1 MGTVAGLEGTVL
13 RFSGFELDSERAELL
28 APDGRTIRLR
38 PKTLEIL
45 RLLAGNAGRVLS
57 KQQLMEAAWPNVHV
71 GEDSLF
77 QCIREIRTAL
87 GDDKRQVVRVISG
100 RGYLFQAEV
109 TGAQVTEAGVTE
121 VAAPVAPEIA
131 PLGQPEPAAP
141 DTTAAVATNSEP
153 AKRFFDFSR
162 RRIAFASVAGL
173 AILCTAVA
181 VWMLR
186 PGLIFARGPATIA
199 VMPIADASND
209 PIVAQMAADVS
220 GRLTDGLAKIEN
232 IRVLAPETAAP
243 KADFVVKGELQKSE
257 QAWTIR
263 TRMTNPATGEVTWT
277 ASYQVNPADTD
288 LQMQQSRLAAGVGH
302 ALALRINELLNGDTR
317 SAAKN
322 KVVIEQATAHINQ
335 TSPERFQAAQAML
348 EKALAEDPGNV
359 EVQVALAALLM
370 RGVQMVWLSPA
381 EREAAESKAEALL
394 QQTLRAKPNYIP
406 AHEAYCRFLNA
417 TNQFSAS
424 LVACAK
430 ALSFDPWNGIALY
443 HVGLAQIQTGRFEDA
458 LATFKQADRFDTP
471 QVSRWTW
478 MIGAGWANMLMGRAE
493 DAVPWL
499 QKSIAITA
507 ASGRTHM
514 LLAAAYQQLGKTDEA
529 RAAMQKGRELRPGS
543 TVRNVPTPTKN
554 SSPIYIEAA
563 ERIMQ
568 LMVAAGLPES

>member
-1 MGTVAGLEGTVL
+1 METVAGGRVTVL
-13 RFSGFELDSERAELL
+13 RFSGFELDSERAELR
-28 APDGRTIRLR
+28 APDGGTIRLR

-45 RLLAGNAGRVLS
+45 RLLAGSSGRVLS
-57 KQQLMEAAWPNVHV
+57 KQQLMEAVWPNVHV

-77 QCIREIRTAL
+77 QCIREIRAAL
-87 GDDKRQVVRVISG
+87 GDDKREVVRVISG

-109 TGAQVTEAGVTE
+109 TE
-121 VAAPVAPEIA
+121 VPV
-131 PLGQPEPAAP
+131 PAAP
-141 DTTAAVATNSEP
+141 EAASTVQPAPAASGTTATVETNNEP

-162 RRIAFASVAGL
+162 RRSAAFASVAGL

-181 VWMLR
+181 VWTLR
-186 PGLIFARGPATIA
+186 PGLIFARGPATVA
-199 VMPIADASND
+199 VMPIVDGSND
-209 PIVAQMAADVS
+209 HLVAQMAANVS

-232 IRVLAPETAAP
+232 IRVLVPDTAAP

-263 TRMTNPATGEVTWT
+263 TRMTEAATGEVRWT

-302 ALALRINELLNGDTR
+302 ALALRINELLNADTP
-317 SAAKN
+317 SSPKS

-348 EKALAEDPGNV
+348 EKALAEDPDNV

-370 RGVQMVWLSPA
+370 RGVQMVWLNAA
-381 EREAAESKAEALL
+381 ERETAETKAEALL
-394 QQTLRAKPNYIP
+394 QQTLRAKPNHIP
-406 AHEAYCRFLNA
+406 AQEAYCRFLNA
-417 TNQFSAS
+417 TNQFRAS
-424 LVACAK
+424 LVACAR

-443 HVGLAQIQTGRFEDA
+443 HIGLAQIRTGRFEDA

-499 QKSIAITA
+499 QKSIAITS

-514 LLAAAYQQLGKTDEA
+514 LLAAAYQQLGKTEEA
-529 RAAMQKGRELRPGS
+529 REAMEKARELRPGS
-543 TVRNVPTPTKN
+543 TYGNVPPPRKN
-554 SSPIYIEAA
+554 SSQAYLDAS

>member
-1 MGTVAGLEGTVL
+1 ML
-13 RFSGFELDSERAELL
+13 RFSGFELDQERAELRR
-28 APDGRTIRLR
+28 PDGETIKLR
-38 PKTLEIL
+38 PKTLEML
-45 RLLAGNAGRVLS
+45 RLFAANAGRVLS
-57 KQQLMEAAWPNVHV
+57 KQQLMEAVWPNVHV

-109 TGAQVTEAGVTE
+109 TETV
-121 VAAPVAPEIA
+121 IA
-131 PLGQPEPAAP
+131 AAP
-141 DTTAAVATNSEP
+141 DVVVPPVSQPAPAEPDTKAATETTNEP

-162 RRIAFASVAGL
+162 RRSAAFASIAGL
-173 AILCTAVA
+173 AIVCTAIA

-209 PIVAQMAADVS
+209 PLVAQMAANVS

-263 TRMTNPATGEVTWT
+263 TRMTEAATGEVKWT
-277 ASYQVNPADTD
+277 ASYSVNLADTD
-288 LQMQQSRLAAGVGH
+288 VQLQQSRLAAGVGH
-302 ALALRINELLNGDTR
+302 ALALRINELLNADTR
-317 SAAKN
+317 SAKN

-335 TSPERFQAAQAML
+335 TSPERFKAAQAML
-348 EKALAEDPGNV
+348 EKALAEDPDNSD
-359 EVQVALAALLM
+359 VQIALTALLM
-370 RGVQMVWLSPA
+370 RGVQMVWLSAA
-381 EREAAESKAEALL
+381 EREAAETKAEAML

-417 TNQFSAS
+417 TSQFRAS
-424 LVACAK
+424 LVACAR

-443 HVGLAQIQTGRFEDA
+443 HIGLAQIQTGRFEDA

-478 MIGAGWANMLMGRAE
+478 MIGAGWAYMLMGRAE

-529 RAAMQKGRELRPGS
+529 RAAMEKGMELRPGS
-543 TVRNVPTPTKN
+543 TYRNVPPPTKS
-554 SSPIYIEAA
+554 SSPVYLEAS
-563 ERIMQ
+563 EKIMRS
-568 LMVAAGLPES
+568 MVAAGLPES

>member
-1 MGTVAGLEGTVL
+1 MATVAGLEGTVL
-13 RFSGFELDSERAELL
+13 CFSGFELDQERAELRR
-28 APDGRTIRLR
+28 PDGETIKLR

-45 RLLAGNAGRVLS
+45 RLLAKNAGRVLS

-109 TGAQVTEAGVTE
+109 TGVP
-121 VAAPVAPEIA
+121 APAAPEIA
-131 PLGQPEPAAP
+131 PVSQPGPAVP
-141 DTTAAVATNSEP
+141 DTTATVATNNEP

-173 AILCTAVA
+173 AILCTAAA

-186 PGLIFARGPATIA
+186 PGLIFARGPTTIT
-199 VMPIADASND
+199 VMPLADASND
-209 PIVAQMAADVS
+209 PLAAQMAANVS
-220 GRLTDGLAKIEN
+220 GRLADGLAKIEN
-232 IRVLAPETAAP
+232 IRVLVPEAAAP
-243 KADFVVKGELQKSE
+243 QADFVVKGELQKSE
-257 QAWTIR
+257 QAWTVR
-263 TRMTNPATGEVTWT
+263 ARMTGTATGEVKWT
-277 ASYQVNPADTD
+277 ASYSVSITD
-288 LQMQQSRLAAGVGH
+288 DMDLPLQQSRLAAGVGH
-302 ALALRINELLNGDTR
+302 ALALRINELLNADPR

-348 EKALAEDPGNV
+348 EKALAEDPDDSD
-359 EVQVALAALLM
+359 VQIALAALLM

-381 EREAAESKAEALL
+381 EREASESKAEAML

-430 ALSFDPWNGIALY
+430 ALSFDPWNGIALF
-443 HVGLAQIQTGRFEDA
+443 HIGLAQIQTGRFEDA
-458 LATFKQADRFDTP
+458 LATFKQADQFDTP

-529 RAAMQKGRELRPGS
+529 RAAMEKGRELRPGS
-543 TVRNVPTPTKN
+543 TVSNVPTPKKN
-554 SSPIYIEAA
+554 SSPVYIEAA

-568 LMVAAGLPES
+568 LMAAAGLPES

>member
-13 RFSGFELDSERAELL
+13 RFSGFELDSERAELRT
-28 APDGRTIRLR
+28 PDGGTIRLR
-38 PKTLEIL
+38 PKSLEIL
-45 RLLAGNAGRVLS
+45 RLLASNAGRVLS
-57 KQQLMEAAWPNVHV
+57 KQQLMEAVWPNVHV

-109 TGAQVTEAGVTE
+109 TE
-121 VAAPVAPEIA
+121 VPVPAAPEIA
-131 PLGQPEPAAP
+131 SVSRPAPVAS
-141 DTTAAVATNSEP
+141 DTKATVEANNES
-153 AKRFFDFSR
+153 AKRLFDFRR
-162 RRIAFASVAGL
+162 RRIAFGSVAGL

-186 PGLIFARGPATIA
+186 PGLIFARGPTSIA
-199 VMPIADASND
+199 VMPIADASSD
-209 PIVAQMAADVS
+209 PLVAQMAADVS
-220 GRLTDGLAKIEN
+220 ARLTDGLAKIEN
-232 IRVLAPETAAP
+232 IRVLAPETGAP

-257 QAWTIR
+257 QAWSIR
-263 TRMTNPATGEVTWT
+263 TRMTNTATGEVTWT

-302 ALALRINELLNGDTR
+302 ALALRINELLNADR
-317 SAAKN
+317 PSATN
-322 KVVIEQATAHINQ
+322 SKVVIEQATAHINQ
-335 TSPERFQAAQAML
+335 TSPERFQAAQAIL
-348 EKALAEDPGNV
+348 EKALAEDPDNV

-370 RGVQMVWLSPA
+370 RGVQMVWFGTD
-381 EREAAESKAEALL
+381 EREAAETKAEAML
-394 QQTLRAKPNYIP
+394 QRTLRAKPNYIP

-424 LVACAK
+424 LVACAR

-499 QKSIAITA
+499 LKSIAITA

-514 LLAAAYQQLGKTDEA
+514 LLAAAYQQLGRTEEA
-529 RAAMQKGRELRPGS
+529 RAAMEKGREIRPGS
-543 TVRNVPTPTKN
+543 TVQNVPTPRKN
-554 SSPIYIEAA
+554 SSPVYIEAA

-568 LMVAAGLPES
+568 LMAAAGLPEG

>member
-1 MGTVAGLEGTVL
+1 ML
-13 RFSGFELDSERAELL
+13 RFSGFELDSERAELRR
-28 APDGRTIRLR
+28 PDGETVKLR

-45 RLLAGNAGRVLS
+45 RLLAGNAGHVLS

-100 RGYLFQAEV
+100 RGYLFQVEV
-109 TGAQVTEAGVTE
+109 TGAQATEAQVTEAGVTG
-121 VAAPVAPEIA
+121 VAAPAAPEIA
-131 PLGQPEPAAP
+131 PVSQPEPAAP
-141 DTTAAVATNSEP
+141 DTTVAVATNSEP
-153 AKRFFDFSR
+153 AKRVFDLSR

-181 VWMLR
+181 VWTLR
-186 PGLIFARGPATIA
+186 PGLIFARGPTSIS

-232 IRVLAPETAAP
+232 IRVLAPETGAP

-263 TRMTNPATGEVTWT
+263 TRMTNMATGEVTWT

-302 ALALRINELLNGDTR
+302 ALALRINELQNANTP
-317 SAAKN
+317 SSTKS
-322 KVVIEQATAHINQ
+322 KVVIEQATAHINR

-348 EKALAEDPGNV
+348 EKALTEEPDDV
-359 EVQVALAALLM
+359 DVQVALAALLM

-381 EREAAESKAEALL
+381 EREASETKAASLL
-394 QQTLRAKPNYIP
+394 QQTLRAKPNYVP

-417 TNQFSAS
+417 TNQFRAS
-424 LVACAK
+424 LVACAR

-499 QKSIAITA
+499 QKSIAITS

-514 LLAAAYQQLGKTDEA
+514 LLAAAYQQLGQTEEA
-529 RAAMQKGRELRPGS
+529 IAAMAKGRELRPGS
-543 TVRNVPTPTKN
+543 TVQNVPTPQKN
-554 SSPIYIEAA
+554 SSPVYIEAT

-568 LMVAAGLPES
+568 LMAAAGLPEG

>member
-1 MGTVAGLEGTVL
+1 ML
-13 RFSGFELDSERAELL
+13 RFSGFELDSERAELRR
-28 APDGRTIRLR
+28 PDGETVKLR

-109 TGAQVTEAGVTE
+109 TGAQATEVGVTE
-121 VAAPVAPEIA
+121 VAAPTAPEIA
-131 PLGQPEPAAP
+131 PVSRPEAAAP
-141 DTTAAVATNSEP
+141 DTTAALATNSES
-153 AKRFFDFSR
+153 AKRFADFSR
-162 RRIAFASVAGL
+162 RHRVAFASVAGL

-186 PGLIFARGPATIA
+186 PGLIFARGPTSIA

-209 PIVAQMAADVS
+209 PLVAQMAADVS

-232 IRVLAPETAAP
+232 IRVLAPETGAP
-243 KADFVVKGELQKSE
+243 KTDFVVKGELQKSE

-263 TRMTNPATGEVTWT
+263 TRMTNTATGEVTWT

-302 ALALRINELLNGDTR
+302 ALALRINELLNGDMR

-359 EVQVALAALLM
+359 DVQVALAALLM

-381 EREAAESKAEALL
+381 EREASESKAEALL

-430 ALSFDPWNGIALY
+430 ALSFDPWNGIALF
-443 HVGLAQIQTGRFEDA
+443 HIGLAQIQTGRFEDA

-499 QKSIAITA
+499 QKSIAITS

-529 RAAMQKGRELRPGS
+529 RAAMEKGRELRPGS
-543 TVRNVPTPTKN
+543 TMQNVPTPKKN

-568 LMVAAGLPES
+568 LMAAAGLPEG

>member
-1 MGTVAGLEGTVL
+1 ML
-13 RFSGFELDSERAELL
+13 RFSGFELDPERAELR
-28 APDGRTIRLR
+28 APDGATIRLR

-45 RLLAGNAGRVLS
+45 RLLAGNAGRVLN
-57 KQQLMEAAWPNVHV
+57 KQQLMEAVWPNVHV

-109 TGAQVTEAGVTE
+109 TEAQVTEAGVTE
-121 VAAPVAPEIA
+121 VAVPAAPEIA
-131 PLGQPEPAAP
+131 PVSQPEPAAP

-153 AKRFFDFSR
+153 AKRLFDFSR

-173 AILCTAVA
+173 AILCAAVA

-186 PGLIFARGPATIA
+186 PGLIFARGPTSIA

-209 PIVAQMAADVS
+209 PLVAQMATDVS

-232 IRVLAPETAAP
+232 IRVLAPETGAP

-257 QAWTIR
+257 QAWTVR
-263 TRMTNPATGEVTWT
+263 TRMTNTATGEVTWT
-277 ASYQVNPADTD
+277 ASYQVNPTDAD
-288 LQMQQSRLAAGVGH
+288 LQMQQSRLAAGAGH
-302 ALALRINELLNGDTR
+302 ALALRINQLLNGDTR
-317 SAAKN
+317 SAAKS

-348 EKALAEDPGNV
+348 EKALAEDPGDV

-381 EREAAESKAEALL
+381 EREASETKAERLL
-394 QQTLRAKPNYIP
+394 QQTLRAKPHYIP

-430 ALSFDPWNGIALY
+430 ALSFDPWNGIALF
-443 HVGLAQIQTGRFEDA
+443 HIGLGQIQTGRFEDA

-478 MIGAGWANMLMGRAE
+478 MIGAGWANLLMGRAE

-499 QKSIAITA
+499 LKSIAITS

-514 LLAAAYQQLGKTDEA
+514 LLAAAYQQLGKTEEA
-529 RAAMQKGRELRPGS
+529 RAAMEKGRELRPGS
-543 TVRNVPTPTKN
+543 TVQNVPTPKKN
-554 SSPIYIEAA
+554 SSPVYIEAA

-568 LMVAAGLPES
+568 LMAAAGLPES

>member
-13 RFSGFELDSERAELL
+13 RLSGFELDQDRAELR

-45 RLLAGNAGRVLS
+45 RLLAKNAGRVLS

-100 RGYLFQAEV
+100 RGYLFQGE
-109 TGAQVTEAGVTE
+109 VTE
-121 VAAPVAPEIA
+121 VAVPAAPEIA
-131 PLGQPEPAAP
+131 PASQPEPAVP
-141 DTTAAVATNSEP
+141 DTTATVETNSEP
-153 AKRFFDFSR
+153 VKRFFDFSR

-173 AILCTAVA
+173 AILGAAVA

-186 PGLIFARGPATIA
+186 PGLIFTRGPATIA
-199 VMPIADASND
+199 VMPIADESND
-209 PIVAQMAADVS
+209 PLVAQMAAEVS

-232 IRVLAPETAAP
+232 IRVLIPESTTT

-263 TRMTNPATGEVTWT
+263 TRMTEAATGEVKWT
-277 ASYQVNPADTD
+277 ASYSVNPADTD

-302 ALALRINELLNGDTR
+302 ALALRINELLNADTP
-317 SAAKN
+317 SASKS
-322 KVVIEQATAHINQ
+322 KVVIEQATAHITQ

-348 EKALAEDPGNV
+348 EKALAEDPDNV
-359 EVQVALAALLM
+359 EIQVALAALLM
-370 RGVQMVWLSPA
+370 RGVQMVWLSAA
-381 EREAAESKAEALL
+381 EREPAETKTKALL

-424 LVACAK
+424 LVACAR

-499 QKSIAITA
+499 LKSIAITS

-529 RAAMQKGRELRPGS
+529 RAAMEKGRELRPGS
-543 TVRNVPTPTKN
+543 TVLNVPTPKKN
-554 SSPIYIEAA
+554 SSPIYVEAA

-568 LMVAAGLPES
+568 LMAAAGLPAS

>member
-1 MGTVAGLEGTVL
+1 ML
-13 RFSGFELDSERAELL
+13 RFSGFELDPERAELR
-28 APDGRTIRLR
+28 APDGETIRLR

-57 KQQLMEAAWPNVHV
+57 KQQLMEAVWPNVHV

-109 TGAQVTEAGVTE
+109 TEAQVTEAGVTE
-121 VAAPVAPEIA
+121 VAVPAAPEIA
-131 PLGQPEPAAP
+131 PVSQPEPAAP

-153 AKRFFDFSR
+153 AKRLFDFSR
-162 RRIAFASVAGL
+162 RRVAFASVAGL
-173 AILCTAVA
+173 AILCAAVA

-186 PGLIFARGPATIA
+186 PGLIFARGPTSIA

-209 PIVAQMAADVS
+209 PLVAQMAADVS

-232 IRVLAPETAAP
+232 IRVLAPETGAP

-263 TRMTNPATGEVTWT
+263 TRMTKTATGEVTWT

-302 ALALRINELLNGDTR
+302 ALALRINELLNADTL
-317 SAAKN
+317 SAAKS

-381 EREAAESKAEALL
+381 EREAAETKAEALL

-499 QKSIAITA
+499 LKSIAITA

-529 RAAMQKGRELRPGS
+529 RAAMEKGRELRPGS
-543 TVRNVPTPTKN
+543 TVHNVPTPKKN
-554 SSPIYIEAA
+554 SSPVYIEAA

-568 LMVAAGLPES
+568 LMAAAGLPES

>member
-1 MGTVAGLEGTVL
+1 ML
-13 RFSGFELDSERAELL
+13 RFSGFELDGERAELRR
-28 APDGRTIRLR
+28 PDGETIKLR

-45 RLLAGNAGRVLS
+45 RLLAGNTGRVLS
-57 KQQLMEAAWPNVHV
+57 KQQLMEAVWPNVHV

-100 RGYLFQAEV
+100 RGYLFEAQVTADV
-109 TGAQVTEAGVTE
+109 TGAKV
-121 VAAPVAPEIA
+121 
-131 PLGQPEPAAP
+131 PAAP
-141 DTTAAVATNSEP
+141 EAASVVQPAP

-162 RRIAFASVAGL
+162 RRRAAVASVAGL
-173 AILCTAVA
+173 AILCTALA

-199 VMPIADASND
+199 VMPIADESND
-209 PIVAQMAADVS
+209 PLVAQMAADVG

-232 IRVLAPETAAP
+232 IRVLVPELVGT

-257 QAWTIR
+257 QGWTIR
-263 TRMTNPATGEVTWT
+263 TRMTEAATGEVRWT
-277 ASYQVNPADTD
+277 ASYQVDPADTD

-302 ALALRINELLNGDTR
+302 ALARRINELLNADTP
-317 SAAKN
+317 SSTKG
-322 KVVIEQATAHINQ
+322 KVVIEQATAHIKQ

-348 EKALAEDPGNV
+348 EKALAEDPDNV

-370 RGVQMVWLSPA
+370 RGVQMVWLNPA
-381 EREAAESKAEALL
+381 EREPAETRAEALL
-394 QQTLRAKPNYIP
+394 QRTLRAKPNHIP
-406 AHEAYCRFLNA
+406 ALEAYCRFLNA

-478 MIGAGWANMLMGRAE
+478 MVGAGWANMLMGRAE

-514 LLAAAYQQLGKTDEA
+514 LLAAAYQQLGKTEEA
-529 RAAMQKGRELRPGS
+529 RAAMEKGMELRPGS
-543 TVRNVPTPTKN
+543 TYHNVPTPKKN
-554 SSPIYIEAA
+554 SSPVYIEAA

-568 LMVAAGLPES
+568 SMIAAGLPEG

>member
-1 MGTVAGLEGTVL
+1 ML
-13 RFSGFELDSERAELL
+13 RFSGFELDPERAELR
-28 APDGRTIRLR
+28 APDGATIRLR

-45 RLLAGNAGRVLS
+45 RLLAGNAGRVLN
-57 KQQLMEAAWPNVHV
+57 KQQLMEAVWPNVHV

-109 TGAQVTEAGVTE
+109 TEAQVTEAGVTE
-121 VAAPVAPEIA
+121 VAVPAAPEIA
-131 PLGQPEPAAP
+131 PVSQPEPAAP

-153 AKRFFDFSR
+153 AKRLFDFNR

-173 AILCTAVA
+173 AILCAAVA

-186 PGLIFARGPATIA
+186 PGLIFARGPTSIA

-209 PIVAQMAADVS
+209 PLVAQMATDVS

-232 IRVLAPETAAP
+232 IRVLAPETGAP

-263 TRMTNPATGEVTWT
+263 TRMTNTATGEVTWT
-277 ASYQVNPADTD
+277 ASYQVNPTDAD
-288 LQMQQSRLAAGVGH
+288 LQMQQSRLAAGAGH
-302 ALALRINELLNGDTR
+302 ALALRINQLLNGDTR
-317 SAAKN
+317 SAAKS

-348 EKALAEDPGNV
+348 EKALAEDPGDV

-381 EREAAESKAEALL
+381 EREASETKAERLL
-394 QQTLRAKPNYIP
+394 QQTLRAKPHYIP

-430 ALSFDPWNGIALY
+430 ALSFDPWNGIALF
-443 HVGLAQIQTGRFEDA
+443 HIGLGQIQTGRFEDA

-478 MIGAGWANMLMGRAE
+478 MIGAGWANLLMGRAE

-499 QKSIAITA
+499 LKSIAITS

-514 LLAAAYQQLGKTDEA
+514 LLAAAYQQLGKTEEA
-529 RAAMQKGRELRPGS
+529 RAAMEKGRELRPGS
-543 TVRNVPTPTKN
+543 TVQNVPTPKKN
-554 SSPIYIEAA
+554 SSPVYIEAA

-568 LMVAAGLPES
+568 LMAAAGLPES

>member
-1 MGTVAGLEGTVL
+1 VL
-13 RFSGFELDSERAELL
+13 RFSGFELDSERAELRR
-28 APDGRTIRLR
+28 PDGESSKLR

-57 KQQLMEAAWPNVHV
+57 KQQLMEAVWPNVHV

-77 QCIREIRTAL
+77 QCIREIRAAL

-109 TGAQVTEAGVTE
+109 TGAQATEAGVTE
-121 VAAPVAPEIA
+121 AGVPAAPEIA
-131 PLGQPEPAAP
+131 PVSGPKPAAP
-141 DTTAAVATNSEP
+141 DTTAVATNSES

-162 RRIAFASVAGL
+162 RRIAFASVAGV
-173 AILCTAVA
+173 AVLCTAVA

-186 PGLIFARGPATIA
+186 PGLIFARGPTSIV
-199 VMPIADASND
+199 VMPIADVSND
-209 PIVAQMAADVS
+209 PLVAQVAADVS

-232 IRVLAPETAAP
+232 IRVLAQETGAP
-243 KADFVVKGELQKSE
+243 KSDFVVKGELQKNE

-263 TRMTNPATGEVTWT
+263 TRMTNTATGEVTWT

-348 EKALAEDPGNV
+348 EKALAEDPDNV

-370 RGVQMVWLSPA
+370 RGVQMVWLNAA
-381 EREAAESKAEALL
+381 ERETAETKAEALL
-394 QQTLRAKPNYIP
+394 QQTLRAKPNHIP
-406 AHEAYCRFLNA
+406 AQEAYCRFLNA
-417 TNQFSAS
+417 TNQFRAS
-424 LVACAK
+424 LVACAR

-443 HVGLAQIQTGRFEDA
+443 HIGLAQIRTGRFEDA

-499 QKSIAITA
+499 QKSIAITS

-514 LLAAAYQQLGKTDEA
+514 LLAAAYQQLGKTEEA
-529 RAAMQKGRELRPGS
+529 REAMEKARELRPGS
-543 TVRNVPTPTKN
+543 TYGNVPPPRKN
-554 SSPIYIEAA
+554 SSQAYLDAS

>member
-1 MGTVAGLEGTVL
+1 ML
-13 RFSGFELDSERAELL
+13 RFSGFELDPERSELRR
-28 APDGRTIRLR
+28 PDGELIKLR

-57 KQQLMEAAWPNVHV
+57 KQQLMEAVWPNVHV

-109 TGAQVTEAGVTE
+109 TEFAVPAT
-121 VAAPVAPEIA
+121 PEITSVSG
-131 PLGQPEPAAP
+131 PVPAAWG
-141 DTTAAVATNSEP
+141 TKAATETAVEP

-162 RRIAFASVAGL
+162 RRGAAFASFAGL
-173 AILCTAVA
+173 AILGTAIA

-186 PGLIFARGPATIA
+186 PGLIFARGPATVA

-209 PIVAQMAADVS
+209 PLVTQMAANVS

-232 IRVLAPETAAP
+232 IRVLAPETGAP

-263 TRMTNPATGEVTWT
+263 TRMTEAATGEVAWT
-277 ASYQVNPADTD
+277 ESYQVNPADTD
-288 LQMQQSRLAAGVGH
+288 VQMQQSRLAAGVGH
-302 ALALRINELLNGDTR
+302 ALALRINELLNADTR
-317 SAAKN
+317 SAKN

-348 EKALAEDPGNV
+348 EKALAEDPDNV

-370 RGVQMVWLSPA
+370 RGVQMVWLSAA
-381 EREAAESKAEALL
+381 ERETAETKAEALL
-394 QQTLRAKPNYIP
+394 QQTLRAKPSHIP
-406 AHEAYCRFLNA
+406 AHEAYCRFLSA
-417 TNQFSAS
+417 TNQFRAS
-424 LVACAK
+424 FVACAR
-430 ALSFDPWNGIALY
+430 ALSFDPWNGIALF
-443 HVGLAQIQTGRFEDA
+443 HVGLAQIRTGRFEDA

-499 QKSIAITA
+499 QKSIAITS

-514 LLAAAYQQLGKTDEA
+514 LLAAAYQQLGKTEQAREA
-529 RAAMQKGRELRPGS
+529 MEKARELRPGS
-543 TVRNVPTPTKN
+543 TYRNVPPPTKN
-554 SSPIYIEAA
+554 SSQAYLDAS